1 MHTSIETNPFA
12 LMMDPQT
19 VLAAMERLD
28 RSTQAQRRICRPLDK
43 PVPVKPTDESSP
55 FDRNIDSLA
64 D

>member
-1 MHTSIETNPFA
+1 MQTSTAPTAELNPFA
-12 LMMDPQT
+12 LMMDPAA

-43 PVPVKPTDESSP
+43 PLPAKEDGVGA
-55 FDRNIDSLA
+55 DRSD